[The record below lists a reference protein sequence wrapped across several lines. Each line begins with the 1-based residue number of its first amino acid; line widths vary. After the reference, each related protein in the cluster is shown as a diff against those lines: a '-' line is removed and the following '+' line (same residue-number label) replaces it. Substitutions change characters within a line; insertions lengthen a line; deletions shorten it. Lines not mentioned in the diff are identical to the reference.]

1 MMPIAARLCNQK
13 LLHGKGPPHYARI
26 DAHFL
31 IGKPDCVNPMR
42 RFQTLICLLLA
53 SHLSAGCLLP
63 ANTGLSD
70 SPRDS
75 VISATVE
82 TQLREDPQGGLTGII
97 VATEAGMVTLT
108 GTVQKAE
115 RKARAAEL
123 ARQVKG
129 VKRVKNDL
137 EIHADVSH

>member
-1 MMPIAARLCNQK
+1 MSRFRP
-13 LLHGKGPPHYARI
+13 LL
-26 DAHFL
+26 
-31 IGKPDCVNPMR
+31 
-42 RFQTLICLLLA
+42 CLLFA
-53 SHLSAGCLLP
+53 SHLCAGCLMP

-75 VISATVE
+75 VISTTVE
-82 TQLREDPQGGLTGII
+82 TQLREDPQGGLAGII
-97 VATEAGMVTLT
+97 VATEAGIVTLI

-129 VKRVKNDL
+129 VKRVKNDV
-137 EIHADVSH
+137 EIQADVSR

>member
-1 MMPIAARLCNQK
+1 
-13 LLHGKGPPHYARI
+13 
-26 DAHFL
+26 
-31 IGKPDCVNPMR
+31 MR
-42 RFQTLICLLLA
+42 RFHPLLGLLLA
-53 SHLSAGCLLP
+53 SHLSGGCLLP
-63 ANTGLSD
+63 ANTVLSD
-70 SPRDS
+70 GPRDS
-75 VISATVE
+75 VISASVE

-97 VATEAGMVTLT
+97 VATEAGMVTLI

-137 EIHADVSH
+137 EIRADVSP